1 MREILRRVVA
11 QFVVDRRVL
20 ALAFARMADGIGN
33 SFLIIVIPL
42 YVASDVV
49 GGATFG
55 LEEAVIIGIVL
66 SLFGFLNSSFQP
78 FTGRL
83 SDRIGRRKPFILLG
97 LGGLA
102 ATNLAYLFAESY
114 VSLVVIRGLQGVSV
128 AFIVPASIALVN
140 ELATTGDRGGNMGV
154 YNTFRLVGF
163 GAGPVAAGAVV
174 NLGPYSVPELTVY
187 GLGAVSFSF
196 PGLTVSGFQAAF
208 AIAAITAA
216 ISYLLVT
223 VLITDPEGT
232 EANAGA
238 DLSIAIRDPSGKH
251 LLDPI
256 FTLGV
261 ASLFMA
267 ASIALLATIQPQVN
281 ARLEQGST
289 WFGLQ
294 FAGFIVAQILLQTP
308 IGRACDRYGRRPFI
322 VGGMLLLI
330 PSTLAQ
336 GFVPTSETMFLARLI
351 QGIAGAMVF
360 APALAL
366 AGDLAGEGESG
377 SKLSILTMAFGF
389 GIAVGPLAS
398 GALIGYGFAT
408 PFVFGAAL
416 ATLGAVLVYTQ
427 IEETLETS
435 ASVPIVG
442 SD

>member
-1 MREILRRVVA
+1 MREILRRIVA

-49 GGATFG
+49 AGATFG
-55 LEEAVIIGIVL
+55 LEEAMIIGIVL
-66 SLFGFLNSSFQP
+66 SIFGFLNSSFQP

-102 ATNLAYLFAESY
+102 ATNLAYLLAESY
-114 VSLVVIRGLQGVSV
+114 LSLVVIRGLQGVSV

-140 ELATTGDRGGNMGV
+140 ELATTDDRGGNMGV

-174 NLGPYSVPELTVY
+174 NLGPYSIPALTVGPY
-187 GLGAVSFSF
+187 SLPA
-196 PGLTVSGFQAAF
+196 LTVSGFEAAF
-208 AIAAITAA
+208 SIAAITAA

-223 VLITDPEGT
+223 VLITDPEAT

-238 DLSIAIRDPSGKH
+238 DLSIAVRDPSGKH

-281 ARLEQGST
+281 VRLAQGST

-294 FAGFIVAQILLQTP
+294 FAAFIIAQIFLQTP

-336 GFVPTSETMFLARLI
+336 GFVTSSETMFLARLI
-351 QGIAGAMVF
+351 QGVAGAMVF
-360 APALAL
+360 APSLAL

-398 GALIGYGFAT
+398 GALIEYGFAI
-408 PFVFGAAL
+408 PFVFGTAL
-416 ATLGAVLVYTQ
+416 ATVGAILVYTQ

-435 ASVPIVG
+435 ASVPLVG